1 MPTDLLYKGQ
11 WNVPRKSP
19 YKCTLPKRRIVIHTH
34 PLTSAVGV
42 EQCSLEADGTH
53 VFEVLIYGQVDGVAV
68 VRVGV
73 RQRQEVCGAHKEVAV
88 ECVQAESWRGIE
100 GRREGGKEKG
110 ERERGEEEG
119 REGETEGRKTKC
131 KRISRGLLRCAYT
144 YTYMYMHKYY
154 VMYCLVA
161 SGVEYW

>member
-1 MPTDLLYKGQ
+1 MHKGQ

-34 PLTSAVGV
+34 PLTSAAGV

-88 ECVQAESWRGIE
+88 ECVQAESWRGLKEGGREERRKGREREGKRKGGREKRKE
-100 GRREGGKEKG
+100 GRQNVNG
-110 ERERGEEEG
+110 
-119 REGETEGRKTKC
+119 
-131 KRISRGLLRCAYT
+131 
-144 YTYMYMHKYY
+144 
-154 VMYCLVA
+154 
-161 SGVEYW
+161 